1 MCLLRLK
8 INIQQNKSENIFWQM
23 GRGWGIGL
31 CRLSGPQLKQFE
43 TRAPSRVPFPPLL
56 ARRVNG
62 PRPSR
67 PCTGRYGL
75 DERKRILST
84 WPQTQGPLLLRGL
97 CFCLDLLISVLIKPL
112 LVASERDPNLL
123 TLFTKENFFC
133 HIIRGGKNKKTK
145 QAWLP
150 AKLDLAFKRYRQ
162 QFGFLPSALPSL
174 CVGSIPKASPLWSP
188 GGQTVTAGW
197 QFYLVFPPSNLSKNG
212 KSLLSSRGIS
222 VV

>member
-133 HIIRGGKNKKTK
+133 HIIRGGKEQKNKTG
-145 QAWLP
+145 
-150 AKLDLAFKRYRQ
+150 LAPCQ
-162 QFGFLPSALPSL
+162 VGFGIQTISSAVRFSAL
-174 CVGSIPKASPLWSP
+174 
-188 GGQTVTAGW
+188 
-197 QFYLVFPPSNLSKNG
+197 
-212 KSLLSSRGIS
+212 SSSFSVRGLHSQGFSSVEPRRANSHSRLTILPCIS
-222 VV
+222 AKQPQ